1 MYCAPVNESGNFIS
15 NRFNRMFYFGEL
27 FFFMK
32 KMFTGISLLLLFF
45 YQSLSQLPATIL
57 KEADPATA
65 GFSIVALQRIDSVL
79 KQYVDDKFI
88 GGATALIARDG
99 KIVYYKA
106 AGFHEADKKQL
117 MERNDIFRIA
127 SQTKA
132 ITSVAA
138 MMLYEEGKFLLDD
151 PISKFIPEFAN
162 PVVIDSFI
170 ASDSS
175 FTTKPAKR
183 EITIRDLLT
192 HTSGI
197 NYGQIGSK
205 TFTAIYGKNGI
216 TSGIGVGKLL
226 LANEIKR
233 LAKLPL
239 TNQPGEKFTYGLN
252 TDVLGYLVEVVS
264 KMPLD
269 KFFKTRIFD
278 PLGMKDTYFFLPKE
292 KQSRLTGLY
301 GEDDAK
307 LVTKKGATFSLNGDW
322 ITDYPNTEGTYFS
335 GGGGLSSTAYDYSL
349 FMQMMLNKG
358 SYNGHRLL
366 SPSTVEMMTM
376 NQTAQFGLPDANFGL
391 GFGISTQ
398 KEKAKLGMSPGSYQ
412 WGGMFSSSYWIDPEK
427 HIIAQLFIN
436 QLPMSHGEIHD
447 KFKAL
452 VYAALK

>member
-1 MYCAPVNESGNFIS
+1 
-15 NRFNRMFYFGEL
+15 
-27 FFFMK
+27 MK
-32 KMFTGISLLLLFF
+32 KIHSLFSLLLLL
-45 YQSLSQLPATIL
+45 SLHGNAQLPTTIL
-57 KEADPATA
+57 KETSPAQA
-65 GFSIVALQRIDSVL
+65 GFSPAALQHIDSL
-79 KQYVDDKFI
+79 LQQYVDKNFI
-88 GGATALIARDG
+88 GGATALIAKDG
-99 KIVYYKA
+99 KAVYYKA
-106 AGFHEADKKQL
+106 VGYHDADKTQF
-117 MERNDIFRIA
+117 MQRNDIFRIA

-138 MMLYEEGKFLLDD
+138 LMLYEEGKFLLDD

-162 PVVIDSFI
+162 PSVLDSFVV
-170 ASDSS
+170 ADTS
-175 FTTKPAKR
+175 FTTKPAKS
-183 EITIRDLLT
+183 EITIRDLLM

-226 LANEIKR
+226 LADEIKK

-239 TNQPGEKFTYGLN
+239 THNPGEKFTYGLN
-252 TDVLGYLVEVVS
+252 SDVLGYLIEVVS
-264 KMPLD
+264 GTTLD

-278 PLGMKDTYFFLPKE
+278 PLGMQDTYFFLPKA
-292 KQSRLTGLY
+292 KQSRLVGLF
-301 GEDDAK
+301 GENDAK
-307 LVTKKGATFSLNGDW
+307 LVIKKGATFPLNGDW
-322 ITDYPNTEGTYFS
+322 ITDYPNTGGTYFS

-358 SYNGHRLL
+358 TYNGHRLL

-391 GFGISTQ
+391 GFGLTTQ
-398 KEKAKLGMSPGSYQ
+398 KEKAKLGISSGSYQ

-447 KFKAL
+447 KFKAS